1 MRNGFSVTAERVF
14 GLSWGQFCDLTL
26 VDLFGLFYSEALRKR
41 RLIEE
46 GRGRGERTDCSTER
60 FCEDFSLLNLC
71 TINLGT
77 DHRAEGNL

>member
-46 GRGRGERTDCSTER
+46 GRGREG
-60 FCEDFSLLNLC
+60 
-71 TINLGT
+71 GT
-77 DHRAEGNL
+77 DRLLDGKILRGLQSS